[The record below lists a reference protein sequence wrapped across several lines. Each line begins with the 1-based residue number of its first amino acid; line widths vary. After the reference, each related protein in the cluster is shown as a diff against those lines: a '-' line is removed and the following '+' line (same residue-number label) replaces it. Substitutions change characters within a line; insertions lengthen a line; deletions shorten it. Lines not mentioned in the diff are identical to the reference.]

1 MLYLILLI
9 TKQDYYIC
17 LSFLYIYPNSPTFAI
32 LLQSGKIANTVIK
45 HLDVYDLRSTQPLF
59 FWPKAFLEVDAT
71 IM

>member
-1 MLYLILLI
+1 MLYLI

-17 LSFLYIYPNSPTFAI
+17 LSFLDIYPSSPTFAI

-45 HLDVYDLRSTQPLF
+45 HLDVYELWSTQPLF